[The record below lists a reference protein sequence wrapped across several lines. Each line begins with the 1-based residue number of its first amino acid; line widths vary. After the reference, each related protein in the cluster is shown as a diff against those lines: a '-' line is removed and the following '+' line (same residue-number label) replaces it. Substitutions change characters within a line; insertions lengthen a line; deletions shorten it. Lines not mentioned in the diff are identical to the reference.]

1 MKTHQLGDGLTV
13 SEIGLGCMS
22 MSAAYGTAKERDEAE
37 SISVIHR
44 ALDLGVTF
52 FDTAEAYGPF
62 TNEVLLGKALKGR
75 RDQVI
80 VATKFG
86 FKFEN
91 GAMSGVDG
99 SPENVRRA
107 CDECLK
113 RLDTD
118 VIDLFYQHRRDR
130 SVPLEDTIG
139 AMAEL
144 VQVGKVKHLGLSEV
158 GADTL
163 RRAQAVHPIA
173 ALQSEYSLWERGIE
187 ALAWSPIV
195 PWGGDF

>member
-1 MKTHQLGDGLTV
+1 
-13 SEIGLGCMS
+13 
-22 MSAAYGTAKERDEAE
+22 
-37 SISVIHR
+37 
-44 ALDLGVTF
+44 
-52 FDTAEAYGPF
+52 
-62 TNEVLLGKALKGR
+62 LKGR

-173 ALQSEYSLWERGIE
+173 LGARHRGRHP
-187 ALAWSPIV
+187 A
-195 PWGGDF
+195 DFARIRHWLGPL